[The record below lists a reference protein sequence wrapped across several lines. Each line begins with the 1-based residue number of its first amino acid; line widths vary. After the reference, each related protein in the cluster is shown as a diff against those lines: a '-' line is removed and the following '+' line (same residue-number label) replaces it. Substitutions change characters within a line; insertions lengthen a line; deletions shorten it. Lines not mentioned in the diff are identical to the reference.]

1 MFVCAIETPLKA
13 QKKPCSLPFGR
24 VNKIIFPRKHGI
36 GDDMSSWR
44 AGAEALDQPTVCSNK
59 N

>member
-36 GDDMSSWR
+36 G
-44 AGAEALDQPTVCSNK
+44 E
-59 N
+59 